1 MKKSELKSGML
12 VFTREG
18 KRALVLKD
26 APYGDC
32 LVGNGNETNGN
43 QTWLPLNSYNEDLM
57 YSQANQNIV
66 DIIEV
71 WGYSNNMLGANL
83 TTRDRELLWK
93 REEVKKEVEL
103 TLEEIAA
110 KFNINIQQ
118 LKIKK

>member
-1 MKKSELKSGML
+1 ML
-12 VFTREG
+12 VFTGDG
-18 KRALVLKD
+18 KKALVLKD

-32 LVGNGNETNGN
+32 LVGNGDDTENQ
-43 QTWLPLNSYNEDLM
+43 QTWLPLHNYTENLNYRND
-57 YSQANQNIV
+57 NQESMSDIV
-66 DIIEV
+66 EI
-71 WGYSNNMLGANL
+71 WGYSNNMLAANL
-83 TTRDRELLWK
+83 TTQDRELLWK